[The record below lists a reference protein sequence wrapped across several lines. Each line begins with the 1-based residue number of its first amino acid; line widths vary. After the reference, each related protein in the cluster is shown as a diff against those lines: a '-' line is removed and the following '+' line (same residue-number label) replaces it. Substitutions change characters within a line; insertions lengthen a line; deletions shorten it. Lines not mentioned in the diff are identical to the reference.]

1 MPRHISILFPGQGSQ
16 SLGMLNNYSVDLLNS
31 YKKDITDILGFN
43 LLDVVENGPVE
54 DLNRTSVTQ
63 PAILLTSILDFYHIS
78 KELDLKP
85 NLLCGHSLGEYSAL
99 VAANSISL
107 LEGISLVHKR
117 GKLMEKCPKGA
128 MCAVLNTDFKVI
140 RDICVEVENDIN
152 TIVTPA
158 NLNSPNQI
166 VISGNEEGVDEVVKR
181 LKESGHKK
189 CIKLKVS
196 VASHSKVMNN
206 TIDKFNDELHK
217 TKIAPPEY
225 SIIQNVNSN
234 TTESI
239 DELKKNL
246 LNQLTMPVQW
256 INTME
261 YIKKYNGIVIECGPN
276 KVLSGLAKANGI
288 DNIYSTSSPDFFDKI
303 KEVL

>member
-1 MPRHISILFPGQGSQ
+1 
-16 SLGMLNNYSVDLLNS
+16 
-31 YKKDITDILGFN
+31 
-43 LLDVVENGPVE
+43 
-54 DLNRTSVTQ
+54 
-63 PAILLTSILDFYHIS
+63 
-78 KELDLKP
+78 
-85 NLLCGHSLGEYSAL
+85 
-99 VAANSISL
+99 
-107 LEGISLVHKR
+107 
-117 GKLMEKCPKGA
+117 MEKCPKGA

-206 TIDKFNDELHK
+206 TLDKFNDELNK
-217 TKIAPPEY
+217 IKIAPPEY

-261 YIKKYNGIVIECGPN
+261 YIKKYNGN
-276 KVLSGLAKANGI
+276 S
-288 DNIYSTSSPDFFDKI
+288 
-303 KEVL
+303 